1 MKELLFAAAVAIT
14 LVASVPAS
22 AHKYMGSESG
32 GAGLQRDV
40 PAIVLAVKDD
50 TGRGGID
57 IGPLGQCFDPRA
69 CGDKRDAYASCSLV
83 RERIVTPNGH
93 VTYRRHRVCN

>member
-1 MKELLFAAAVAIT
+1 
-14 LVASVPAS
+14 
-22 AHKYMGSESG
+22 MGSESG

-40 PAIVLAVKDD
+40 PAIVLAAKDD

-69 CGDKRDAYASCSLV
+69 
-83 RERIVTPNGH
+83 
-93 VTYRRHRVCN
+93 